1 MRIEVIDHP
10 VIVLHGWELSADI
23 GQMRGKVLTGAG
35 RAKMPQYLAGRHDK
49 GGDQDPHPMADV
61 LLLTFC
67 WLARLGR
74 LGGIFTLKHLHA
86 RLLVDTDDQASLLEE
101 AQGIHVE
108 GTDVASLGVE
118 RRIMAMQ
125 PVDAPMRFEVGLVE
139 HPPEGGAA
147 HRPNPGVVT
156 EGSRHVIEAPPRRRA
171 VVVCRCTRRERQDVD
186 ALRGGKAPRP
196 TWPGRIL

>member
-1 MRIEVIDHP
+1 
-10 VIVLHGWELSADI
+10 
-23 GQMRGKVLTGAG
+23 
-35 RAKMPQYLAGRHDK
+35 
-49 GGDQDPHPMADV
+49 MADV

-74 LGGIFTLKHLHA
+74 LGRIFALKHLHA

-118 RRIMAMQ
+118 RRIMAIQ

-139 HPPEGGAA
+139 YPPEGGTA
-147 HRPNPGVVT
+147 HRLGPGVVAQDR
-156 EGSRHVIEAPPRRRA
+156 RHLIKAPPRRRD
-171 VVVCRCTRRERQDVD
+171 RKSTRLNSSHE
-186 ALRGGKAPRP
+186 
-196 TWPGRIL
+196 WI